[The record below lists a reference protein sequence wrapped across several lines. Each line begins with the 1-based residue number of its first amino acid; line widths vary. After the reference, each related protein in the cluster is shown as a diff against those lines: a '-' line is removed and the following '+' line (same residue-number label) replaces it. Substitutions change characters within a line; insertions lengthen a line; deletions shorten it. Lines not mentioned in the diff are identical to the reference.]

1 MCALALVELVP
12 NKNKYWTFMQK
23 LRKYLFGPDDK
34 VTILCHISKSW
45 SSYFVAFGS
54 NTSLLLVERSLLPI
68 VALCTILPSQ
78 PRQLGLHSKSS
89 TSPFNS
95 NESQFQKEHHL
106 ARKLNQCQ
114 HSYQTFRLLPFLF
127 KIHRYGGKGRYMLQL
142 YMWYMWQICS
152 PLKHICMALTLC
164 VVESSRV
171 IFQSDQVHSPLA
183 GV

>member
-23 LRKYLFGPDDK
+23 LRKHLFGPDDK
-34 VTILCHISKSW
+34 VTIW
-45 SSYFVAFGS
+45 SFCVTYLIIKAEVVIFVAFGS

-78 PRQLGLHSKSS
+78 PRQLGLRSKSS

-95 NESQFQKEHHL
+95 KESQFQKEHHL

-114 HSYQTFRLLPFLF
+114 HSHQTFRLLPFLF
-127 KIHRYGGKGRYMLQL
+127 KIHRYGGKGRY
-142 YMWYMWQICS
+142 IS
-152 PLKHICMALTLC
+152 
-164 VVESSRV
+164 V
-171 IFQSDQVHSPLA
+171 
-183 GV
+183 